1 MPKNKVELLILEACK
16 NLNLKSIP
24 TKIKLEIPKIS
35 SQGDWSSNI
44 ALLIAK
50 ENNKKPVEIA
60 NLIVKFLEKNNFF
73 QKIEVAGPGFIN
85 LFLTNKFYEE
95 LLQSI
100 LDEGNNVK
108 IKKLKNRQK
117 VMIEVVSAN
126 PTGYLHIGHARNSVI
141 SLILSKLYETKG
153 YSVTKCYYI
162 NDAGSQMNNLVN
174 SVYIKYITEQCKK
187 NLIIKEELTQDFYK
201 GEEISEC
208 AKKIFEKHGVSLID
222 NNFINENKL
231 STPIHQKILD
241 FSYQYF
247 LNEIKQDLLSIGLD
261 IEPKNWISEKSLQ
274 NNSKLIIEK
283 LCENQFTY
291 ENENALILKTTI
303 FGDDKDR
310 VLKKSNGEYTYL
322 VNDITLH
329 DWKFKQDFDKYI
341 NIFGADHHGYIPRLK
356 ASIEMLGYDSSK
368 LQICEMQLV
377 RLIKD
382 GDEYKMSKRR
392 GTSVYF
398 RDLVNEVNADVTK
411 CMILAQPLT
420 SKIDFNMNIAF
431 SKGNENPYYYFCY
444 AYVRCLKLLQKIN
457 SFKFTNEYLIDS
469 QKEKEIILEMTNF
482 NEVLDKCLKDND
494 PHYLFHYANNLIKMF
509 HSYYSDSKI
518 IDENNLIKTN
528 KKLNFIYII
537 KKLIDEIFIILCLN
551 KQIEM

>member
-1 MPKNKVELLILEACK
+1 MAKNKIEFLILEACEK
-16 NLNLKSIP
+16 SNLKSIP
-24 TKIKLEIPKIS
+24 SKIKLDIPKIS

-50 ENNKKPVEIA
+50 DNNKKPIEIA
-60 NLIVKFLEKNNFF
+60 NIIVEKLKKSDCFE
-73 QKIEVAGPGFIN
+73 KIEIAGPGFIN
-85 LFLTNKFYEE
+85 FFLTNSFYNE

-100 LDEGNNVK
+100 LDKNQNIK
-108 IKKLKNRQK
+108 INKIENYQKL
-117 VMIEVVSAN
+117 MIEVVSAN

-162 NDAGSQMNNLVN
+162 NDAGAQMNNLVN
-174 SVYIKYITEQCKK
+174 SVYIKYAIEQC
-187 NLIIKEELTQDFYK
+187 NNHLTLDEETMKDYYK

-208 AKKIFEKHGVSLID
+208 AKKLFEKYNESLLDID
-222 NNFINENKL
+222 FANKNRL
-231 STPIHQKILD
+231 SATIHQQILD
-241 FSYQYF
+241 FSYGFF
-247 LNEIKQDLLSIGLD
+247 LREIKKDLLSIGLFID
-261 IEPKNWISEKSLQ
+261 DLNWISEKSLEK
-274 NNSKLIIEK
+274 NSKLILQK
-283 LCENQFTY
+283 LSKNKFTY
-291 ENENALILKTTI
+291 ENDNALILKTTI

-329 DWKFKQDFDKYI
+329 DWKFSQNFDKYI

-356 ASIEMLGYDSSK
+356 ASIEMLGYNSAK
-368 LQICEMQLV
+368 LEICEMQLV

-382 GDEYKMSKRR
+382 DSEYKMSKRK

-398 RDLVNEVNADVTK
+398 RDLVSEVNADVTK
-411 CMILAQPLT
+411 CMIISQPLT

-444 AYVRCLKLLQKIN
+444 AYVRCLKLLKKIN
-457 SFKFTNEYLIDS
+457 SFSFTNEYLIEL
-469 QKEKEIILEMTNF
+469 QKEKEIILEMSNF
-482 NEVLDKCLKDND
+482 NQVLDKCIKDND
-494 PHYLFHYANNLIKMF
+494 PHYLFHYLSNFSKMF
-509 HSYYSDSKI
+509 HSYYSDTKI

-537 KKLIDEIFIILCLN
+537 KKLLDEIFIILCLN